1 MNRFVVRPLA
11 LALVLGLSLAACVRG
26 ERSPCPK
33 FVKDLSS
40 PVKAKD
46 SLREIGDQKCKMAIP
61 KLEEMFDQ
69 DKYRDEVIR
78 TVQKIGW
85 HPGVIK
91 GEVNEHEKAW
101 AAQAVGILRKGLTDR
116 TTAGLASAVIQDWH
130 VTDAKDDL
138 VKLLENPEFMKV
150 RNPALQA
157 LIGVVSPKEQGRVE
171 DVTPLKPLE
180 DVFLKLLDG
189 DANKQ
194 ELVVNVTAAQKLGML
209 RSARAIDPLIN
220 AMFLRTLKE
229 ERMYQV
235 ARRSLLQIGTPA
247 LDRLLE
253 TLEGKNATLNAYCEA
268 NGILDWEWADSPML
282 VQTIGDF
289 LDPKAAVALIAKQAQ
304 PLTLPAGLSDKQIEM
319 WKMNQSNRI
328 KVTMLALG
336 AIGSDDILPK
346 AKEIMSS
353 TDADIQQRL
362 DTGTSV
368 ALLGTPAALD
378 LLLEIYKA
386 EKDDR
391 FRAPLQIPIAM
402 GMDNAHFE
410 AWTKLK
416 AAERSEVVKTFFD
429 QTPDVPAQLGLVE
442 KCKDDLACWKEQ
454 LDSVDPIVAAKSA
467 LAIRQLGDKS
477 KDTIDRLYKRFKKS
491 KGGETDLRRFTLI
504 AMLRLGNGDEYTFS
518 KLVDLWRNESDLGT
532 ATSKFWAGE
541 LEMAVWA
548 WRARF
553 GFDPDNVGAS
563 GPVKGDEAKPAEA
576 PADAKAP
583 ADAPKA
589 EEAKPAAE
597 APKAEEPK
605 KAE

>member
-1 MNRFVVRPLA
+1 MKLFANRTLA
-11 LALVLGLSLAACVRG
+11 LTLLVALALAACVRG

-33 FVKDLSS
+33 FVKDLAS

-46 SLREIGDQKCKMAIP
+46 ALREIGDQKCKMAIP

-69 DKYRDEVIR
+69 DKYRDDVVR

-101 AAQAVGILRKGLTDR
+101 AAQSLTILRKGLSDR
-116 TTAGLASAVIQDWH
+116 NTAGLSAAIIQDWH
-130 VTDAKDDL
+130 VTEAKDDL
-138 VKLLENPEFMKV
+138 IKLLENPEFVKA
-150 RNPALQA
+150 RSQALQA
-157 LIGVVSPKEQGRVE
+157 LIAVVGPKEKGRTE
-171 DVTPLKPLE
+171 DVEGLKGLE
-180 DVFLKLLDG
+180 DVLLKLLEG

-194 ELVVNVTAAQKLGML
+194 ELVVNVTAAQKLGLL

-235 ARRSLLQIGTPA
+235 ARRALLQIGTPA

-253 TLEGKNATLNAYCEA
+253 TLDGKNATLAAYCQTY
-268 NGILDWEWADSPML
+268 GILDFEWADSPML

-289 LDPKAAVALIAKQAQ
+289 LDPKGAIALINKQAM

-336 AIGSDDILPK
+336 AIGSDEILPK
-346 AKEIMSS
+346 AKEILNN

-362 DTGTSV
+362 DTATALG
-368 ALLGTPAALD
+368 LLGTPGALD
-378 LLLEIYKA
+378 LLLEVFKA

-391 FRAPLQIPIAM
+391 FRAPLQIPIAI
-402 GMDNAHFE
+402 GMDFAHFE
-410 AWTKLK
+410 AFTKMRTTDK
-416 AAERSEVVKTFFD
+416 SEVVKALFD
-429 QTPDVPAQLGLVE
+429 ENADIATQLGLVE

-454 LDSVDPIVAAKSA
+454 LDSVDPIVAAKAA
-467 LAIRQLGDKS
+467 LAIRQIGDKS
-477 KDTIDRLYKRFKKS
+477 KDTIDRLFKRFKKS
-491 KGGETDLRRFTLI
+491 KGSETDLRRFGMI
-504 AMLRLGNGDEYTFS
+504 AMLRLGAGDEYTFA
-518 KLVDLWRNESDLGT
+518 KLVDLWRNEADLGT
-532 ATSKFWAGE
+532 ASSKFWAGE

-548 WRARF
+548 WRARY
-553 GFDPDNVGAS
+553 GFDPDNIGAAVV
-563 GPVKGDEAKPAEA
+563 PAPAEA
-576 PADAKAP
+576 PAAAKAP
-583 ADAPKA
+583 EGEPKAEEAKPAADAPKA
-589 EEAKPAAE
+589 EEAKPA
-597 APKAEEPK
+597 P
-605 KAE
+605 